1 MITGGKLAPELIT
14 ELWLVESL
22 VDPLRVCPSP
32 SFPPSPLLFVCSRSQ
47 TGLRAGPRGLTRSS
61 LFDLP
66 GLPFGS
72 LENRGMKV
80 NCKFL

>member
-32 SFPPSPLLFVCSRSQ
+32 SLPSFVCVLSQSNRAKGRSPGDS
-47 TGLRAGPRGLTRSS
+47 TLS

-66 GLPFGS
+66 ALPFGS